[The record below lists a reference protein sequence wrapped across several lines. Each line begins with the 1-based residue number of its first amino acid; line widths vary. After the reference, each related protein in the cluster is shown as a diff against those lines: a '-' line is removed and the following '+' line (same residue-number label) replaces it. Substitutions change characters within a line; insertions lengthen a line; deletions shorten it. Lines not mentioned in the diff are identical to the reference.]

1 MSESVASGAHPI
13 ILRLLGGMGVSEIMC
28 DFLIQM
34 QGKVIPKEKE
44 KGFELSLALSAL
56 IGSISTDFRRRKL
69 CYLNKIGIPKNL
81 RMLALEGNLRIII
94 YYWQKKTTVAQRG
107 KVAYLKCISIRT
119 KASTWKYA
127 YRGKKKNEWKRKRE
141 TKEDVG
147 FAETGRESQRQ
158 RDGDTERGRI
168 KKKLR
173 KGREEASWKQKG
185 CCTNMRKIYHGTYLT
200 ISHSSLSWFLCGTT
214 NPPTYQM
221 AYILE

>member
-1 MSESVASGAHPI
+1 M
-13 ILRLLGGMGVSEIMC
+13 LLE
-28 DFLIQM
+28 QNRY
-34 QGKVIPKEKE
+34 PKESE
-44 KGFELSLALSAL
+44 NVS
-56 IGSISTDFRRRKL
+56 IGGKF
-69 CYLNKIGIPKNL
+69 KNHYIL
-81 RMLALEGNLRIII
+81 LT
-94 YYWQKKTTVAQRG
+94 KKTVAQRG
-107 KVAYLKCISIRT
+107 KVAYLKCSSIRT

-127 YRGKKKNEWKRKRE
+127 YRGGKKEWKRKRE

-147 FAETGRESQRQ
+147 FAETDRESQRQ
-158 RDGDTERGRI
+158 RDRDTERGRI

-173 KGREEASWKQKG
+173 KGREEAILQEARKQKG